1 MTRPDPEAAWA
12 ALDDAL
18 QEYDPPCKG
27 DPLYT
32 TDERLTPDDLALM
45 GSLCASCDV
54 LIECHAYATAA
65 KVQAGYWAGRKYGR
79 TPRITRK
86 TTDAGAVSPA
96 PITTSKEH
104 TS

>member
-1 MTRPDPEAAWA
+1 MTKEEAAWL
-12 ALDDAL
+12 ALDKAL
-18 QEYDPPCKG
+18 EDYSPPCTD

-54 LIECHAYATAA
+54 IAECHVYATAA

-86 TTDAGAVSPA
+86 TTDAGADSPA
-96 PITTSKEH
+96 PIAASSGTTK
-104 TS
+104 